1 MILNSEHNTGHNK
14 LNDQVLRYTCPKCG
28 NKQYEVGEL
37 WAFSSF
43 WTKLF
48 QLHTRRFTFLT
59 CQRCKYTELYKVP
72 KKEIGEV
79 INFISR

>member
-1 MILNSEHNTGHNK
+1 MKQNFDNGHIHNK
-14 LNDQVLRYTCPKCG
+14 IDDQVIKYTCPKCG
-28 NKQYEVGEL
+28 NKQYELGEL

-48 QLHTRRFTFLT
+48 ELRTRRFTFVT
-59 CQRCKYTELYKVP
+59 CQSCKYTELYKVP

-79 INFISR
+79 INFMTR